1 MNTQLRLMPVIEN
14 LTLDEIKEHLHYATI
29 DPNLIESLI
38 SDPRKGTTL
47 LAEKLERKNKRH
59 LQELHSTKKKKI

>member
-29 DPNLIESLI
+29 DSNLIEILI
-38 SDPRKGTTL
+38 SDPRKGTTP
-47 LAEKLERKNKRH
+47 
-59 LQELHSTKKKKI
+59 S